1 MAGLAEIKQNER
13 ETRRRLILAAAQK
26 LFAEKDFRSVTVR
39 EIAKAAEVSIGTIY
53 NYYANLDE
61 LFFDVF
67 LEGTEQIT
75 ELLATEKQRK
85 QSCSLARLCEVYIGY
100 LNENMTFYQMM
111 GHFMLGGKLSA
122 EGTEKLNL
130 VMRGLMDRVQAII
143 VAAGVKGE
151 TRLVAHALF
160 SALNGIM
167 ISYAQYPGRSRD
179 EVRRHTQRLAKV
191 IAECFEQKR
200 LQRLAWCL
208 ANIIQI
214 PDLAET
220 GVSVIARSEV
230 TKQSLALV
238 LHTSEI
244 GWLRPQ

>member
-1 MAGLAEIKQNER
+1 LAGLADIKQNER

-67 LEGTEQIT
+67 VEGTEEIT
-75 ELLATEKQRK
+75 ELLEIEKQEN
-85 QSCSLARLCEVYIGY
+85 QPGSLARLCKVYIGY

-111 GHFMLGGKLSA
+111 GHFMLGSKLSA

-130 VMRGLMDRVQAII
+130 VMRGLMDRVEAIL

-179 EVRRHTQRLAKV
+179 QIRRHTQRLAKV
-191 IAECFEQKR
+191 IAGCFEQ
-200 LQRLAWCL
+200 
-208 ANIIQI
+208 
-214 PDLAET
+214 
-220 GVSVIARSEV
+220 EV
-230 TKQSLALV
+230 
-238 LHTSEI
+238 
-244 GWLRPQ
+244 

>member
-1 MAGLAEIKQNER
+1 MAGLTEIKQQER

-67 LEGTEQIT
+67 LEGTEEIT
-75 ELLATEKQRK
+75 ELLEIEKQK
-85 QSCSLARLCEVYIGY
+85 NQPCSLARLCEVYVGY

-122 EGTEKLNL
+122 EGTEELNL
-130 VMRGLMDRVQAII
+130 VMRGLMDRVQAIV

-167 ISYAQYPGRSRD
+167 ISYARYPGRSRD
-179 EVRRHTQRLAKV
+179 EVRHHTQRLAKV
-191 IAECFEQKR
+191 IAEFFKPKVK
-200 LQRLAWCL
+200 
-208 ANIIQI
+208 NG
-214 PDLAET
+214 P
-220 GVSVIARSEV
+220 
-230 TKQSLALV
+230 
-238 LHTSEI
+238 
-244 GWLRPQ
+244 